1 MSGVHAETIT
11 LVVGLFGFMCS
22 LDGVF
27 FPSFIQTCIE
37 VHFRQCD
44 FKKLI

>member
-27 FPSFIQTCIE
+27 F
-37 VHFRQCD
+37 
-44 FKKLI
+44 LIHSDMYGSPFPPM